1 MHPASDVFWIGFGK
15 TQSRNPKIF
24 DCPQFCGCFSNH
36 RTRHLRAAKMKRKLD
51 ENDAPTVEVE
61 NEHAPTAPDA
71 ATFESFNLD
80 SRLLQAISKSH
91 FTSPTPIQS
100 QAIPLALQGKDILA
114 QSKTGSGKTATYVI
128 PILQALLHRKATV
141 SESRTSSTSVLVLVP
156 TRELADQVQ
165 KTFTSLS
172 AFCAKDV
179 KSVNLTQRVSD
190 AVLNAI
196 LSDTPDIVVSTPG
209 RANQFLSSGKLALD
223 RVSHLVVD
231 EADLVL
237 SYGYEEDIDVISK
250 AVPHA
255 AQAFLMSATLTSDV
269 ESLKKTLC
277 RDPVVVKIKDKE
289 EQSEDITQYVVKCAE
304 DEKFL
309 LVFVIFKLKLVR
321 GKTIIFVD
329 DVDRSYRL
337 KLYLEQFGINSC
349 ILNSELPVNSRLHV
363 VQEFNKGL
371 YNILIAA
378 DDQEVLGGVHKQQ
391 KRINGDEEMNG
402 EELSSDDEVPTT
414 SKSSKK
420 SAQSRDY
427 GVSRGI
433 DFQNVSCVL
442 NFDLPHTSK
451 SYTHRIGRTARAGKS
466 GMALSFVIP
475 SAQYKKHKPTSITS
489 AKNDEKVLAK
499 IITKQA
505 KLGRE
510 VKDYNFDMAQV
521 DAFRYRVND
530 AIRAVTRVA
539 IREARAREIK
549 DELVKSEKLR
559 KHFEE
564 NPDDLRHLRHDT
576 DSGKT
581 RVQRHLRHVPDY
593 LLPAGARQ
601 GKSLDVGFVG
611 LKKDRRDR
619 KKGGKG
625 RRGGPKKVVGR
636 RADPLKSFKRK

>member
-1 MHPASDVFWIGFGK
+1 
-15 TQSRNPKIF
+15 
-24 DCPQFCGCFSNH
+24 
-36 RTRHLRAAKMKRKLD
+36 MKRKLD
-51 ENDAPTVEVE
+51 HNDAPTVEVSSK
-61 NEHAPTAPDA
+61 PTPKESDY
-71 ATFESFNLD
+71 TSFESFNLD
-80 SRLLQAISKSH
+80 SRLLQAISKAGY
-91 FTSPTPIQS
+91 TTPTPIQA
-100 QAIPLALQGKDILA
+100 QAIPLALQGKDVLA

-128 PILQALLHRKATV
+128 PILQAVLHSKSTL
-141 SESRTSSTSVLVLVP
+141 SDSRAPSTQVLVLVP

-165 KTFTSLS
+165 KTFNTLS
-172 AFCAKDV
+172 GLFTKDI

-209 RANQFLSSGKLALD
+209 RANQFLSNGKLALD
-223 RVSHLVVD
+223 QVSYLVID

-237 SYGYEEDIDVISK
+237 SYGYEEDLQSISK
-250 AVPHA
+250 AVPRS
-255 AQAFLMSATLTSDV
+255 AQAFFMSATLTSDIDA
-269 ESLKKTLC
+269 LKQTLC
-277 RDPVVVKIKDKE
+277 RDPVVVKIKDRE
-289 EQSEDITQYVVKCAE
+289 EQGEGLTQYVVKCGE

-309 LVFVIFKLKLVR
+309 LVFIIFKLRLVR
-321 GKTIIFVD
+321 GKTIIFVED
-329 DVDRSYRL
+329 LDRSYRL
-337 KLYLEQFGINSC
+337 KLYLEQFGINAC

-378 DDQEVLGGVHKQQ
+378 DDQEVLGGVHKHQ
-391 KRINGDEEMNG
+391 KPVNDQENQNAEG
-402 EELSSDDEVPTT
+402 ELSSDDEAPDTIK
-414 SKSSKK
+414 SKPAK
-420 SAQSRDY
+420 SRDY

-475 SAQYKKHKPTSITS
+475 AALYKKHKPTSISS
-489 AKNDEKVLAK
+489 AKHDEKVLAK
-499 IITKQA
+499 IVAKQT

-530 AIRAVTRVA
+530 AIRAVTKVA

-581 RVQRHLRHVPDY
+581 RVQRHLRHIPDY
-593 LLPAGARQ
+593 LLPAGA
-601 GKSLDVGFVG
+601 KKDKALDVGFVG
-611 LKKDRRDR
+611 LKKDKRDV
-619 KKGGKG
+619 KAGKG
-625 RRGGPKKVVGR
+625 RRGGPKKTVGR
-636 RADPLKSFKRK
+636 RVDPLKNFKRK